1 MNDPQD
7 SLMEQLLL
15 EHTRSYSRF
24 YSRSESKTVQRSREQ
39 MFQEREMAPLVQRL
53 ERLYGPLQGAR
64 VLEIGSGSGARSVAL
79 ALHGAEVV
87 GIDPSEPGVA
97 ASRLRAQ
104 RYPGLRVDFRV
115 GVGERIPFPDGSFDL
130 AFSIEVLQHVQVL
143 WRVIAETHR
152 VLRPG
157 GHCYHEAPN
166 SLYPREFHYRIFWI
180 PYMPKAAGK
189 LYARLRGKDPR
200 HLDDINFLYRGA
212 LTSLMR
218 RHGFVQIRDLYSE
231 ELAEK
236 VLRPEKIRSPI
247 KRRLFHVLSR
257 LRLFCP
263 AIAIADTLGTH
274 PQLRIHAVKSV

>member
-1 MNDPQD
+1 MTDPHD
-7 SLMEQLLL
+7 DIMEQLLL

-24 YSRSESKTVQRSREQ
+24 YSRSEAKTLQRSREQ
-39 MFQEREMAPLVQRL
+39 MFQEMEMAPLVQRL

-64 VLEIGSGSGARSVAL
+64 ILEIGSGSGGRSVAL
-79 ALHGAEVV
+79 ALHGADVV

-115 GVGERIPFPDGSFDL
+115 GVGEQIPFPDGSFDL

-143 WRVIAETHR
+143 WRVVAETFR

-166 SLYPREFHYRIFWI
+166 GRYPREFHYRIFWI
-180 PYMPKAAGK
+180 PHMPKPAGK

-200 HLDDINFLYRGA
+200 HLDDINILYRGA
-212 LTSLMR
+212 LVSLMR

-231 ELAEK
+231 EAAEK

-247 KRRLFHVLSR
+247 KRRLFRLLSG
-257 LRLFCP
+257 LMLSHP
-263 AIAIADTLGTH
+263 AVAIADTLGTH
-274 PQLRIHAVKSV
+274 PQLRIHAIKPV